1 MFRGLGAGIS
11 GADLGADPGTEEEEA
26 VRVLTR
32 ELTQGIEEVEGK
44 RKVMEGCLRQQK

>member
-1 MFRGLGAGIS
+1 MFRGLRAWIA
-11 GADLGADPGTEEEEA
+11 GADSGGDLGTGEEEA